1 MYGTVEDDNN
11 LSWFLLMYHGTF
23 NIITVKKQFDY
34 ILLFWMYYNNIKT
47 NVSLAHHHKS
57 KYRVCYLIRRVLCC
71 RTSDWERRASICG
84 CCWPGS
90 EERIWTVFIIT
101 DPLLSVP
108 VNKCRWTSISDITWH
123 RSITHLAV
131 TSQIHCSPSRSPSR
145 TFNSYFQGLASFPL
159 QCFFLYLFRKKLL
172 G

>member
-1 MYGTVEDDNN
+1 LTTYCYSECITIILKLM
-11 LSWFLLMYHGTF
+11 FLLHIWYW
-23 NIITVKKQFDY
+23 Y
-34 ILLFWMYYNNIKT
+34 
-47 NVSLAHHHKS
+47 HHKS
-57 KYRVCYLIRRVLCC
+57 KYQVYYLIRRVLCC
-71 RTSDWERRASICG
+71 RTSDWERRASIWG

-90 EERIWTVFIIT
+90 EDRIWTVFIIT

-131 TSQIHCSPSRSPSR
+131 TSQIHCSPSRSPTH

-159 QCFFLYLFRKKLL
+159 QFFFSTYLGKNSWNKWHRIFTTV
-172 G
+172 